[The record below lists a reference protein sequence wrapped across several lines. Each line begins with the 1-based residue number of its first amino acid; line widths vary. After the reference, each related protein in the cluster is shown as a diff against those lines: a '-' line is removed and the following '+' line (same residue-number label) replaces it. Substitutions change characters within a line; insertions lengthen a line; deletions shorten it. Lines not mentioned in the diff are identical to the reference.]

1 MFTSTPLNKAIKIAL
16 ERIYDWKEV
25 NTDIPKAIMK
35 EMVPLSTKDVYF
47 LFEDEIYQQTDGV
60 AVGSPLSPIL
70 NLIFMVELEIT
81 IAPTLGNLLRKWK
94 WYIDDT
100 FCIVKADSV
109 NETLFKLSS
118 FHMNMQFTY
127 EAEKNNML
135 PFLNV
140 LVIWKN
146 NNIAN
151 NCLQEA
157 NQQRYLFKLEFAF
170 T

>member
-94 WYIDDT
+94 
-100 FCIVKADSV
+100 
-109 NETLFKLSS
+109 
-118 FHMNMQFTY
+118 
-127 EAEKNNML
+127 
-135 PFLNV
+135 
-140 LVIWKN
+140 
-146 NNIAN
+146 
-151 NCLQEA
+151 
-157 NQQRYLFKLEFAF
+157 
-170 T
+170 